1 MFIDPWRSDMVM
13 CGGIESPGDC
23 QTPLVFVAAHDTLR
37 AVVRHRQ
44 DVLHG
49 TGLDLLVAEIRGP

>member
-1 MFIDPWRSDMVM
+1 MVM

-23 QTPLVFVAAHDTLR
+23 QTPLVFVAGHDTLR